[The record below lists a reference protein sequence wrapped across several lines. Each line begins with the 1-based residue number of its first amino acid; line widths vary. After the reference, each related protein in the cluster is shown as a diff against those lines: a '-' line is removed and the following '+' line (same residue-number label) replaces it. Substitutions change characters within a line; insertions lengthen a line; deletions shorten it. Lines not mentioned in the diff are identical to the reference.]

1 MLLRASCA
9 SKVKGSSSAS
19 EQNMVLETKAGMSE
33 GMDDAAR
40 DKTIYSMRWSL
51 GHRVMQRDSAAL
63 IFPK

>member
-9 SKVKGSSSAS
+9 SKVKGSS

-33 GMDDAAR
+33 DMDDAAR